1 MSSISAGELL
11 LLPVGMAAN
20 GFWLVTLI
28 WCVIEYRDGRV
39 RPAWVALVALLH
51 VVGAAAYWMLHPPSR
66 STRDS

>member
-1 MSSISAGELL
+1 MSISVYELL
-11 LLPVGMAAN
+11 VLAVAFIASA
-20 GFWLVTLI
+20 FWLVTLI

-51 VVGAAAYWMLHPPSR
+51 VVGAAAYWMRHPPSR